1 MRDATDARLRARP
14 VARLREKPHCACAAM
29 PPAARAKLT
38 AKAAAAAPPAAGGA
52 ESEVGTKGALVVVAG
67 ACADN
72 KNNSPNADALFTLAA
87 DVQTIRTCPVFAD
100 INQAPPHD
108 IDDTALSGFQRSFC
122 ALAYEKS
129 HEKCAEEVQGRCHFL
144 PRTCCSAQHR
154 GYHCASPASTG
165 WSPFTFKSQRL
176 TRWT

>member
-14 VARLREKPHCACAAM
+14 VARLREKTHCACAAM
-29 PPAARAKLT
+29 PPAVRPKLT
-38 AKAAAAAPPAAGGA
+38 AKAAAAPPAAGGA
-52 ESEVGTKGALVVVAG
+52 ESEVGTKGALAVVAG

-122 ALAYEKS
+122 ALAYEKAM
-129 HEKCAEEVQGRCHFL
+129 KRVQKKYKAGVNFL

>member
-14 VARLREKPHCACAAM
+14 VARLREKTHCACAAM

-38 AKAAAAAPPAAGGA
+38 AKAAAAPPAAGGA
-52 ESEVGTKGALVVVAG
+52 DESEVGTKGALVVVAG
-67 ACADN
+67 ACAD
-72 KNNSPNADALFTLAA
+72 KNSTNADALFTLAA
-87 DVQTIRTCPVFAD
+87 DVQTIRACPIFAD

-122 ALAYEKS
+122 ALAYEKAMKS
-129 HEKCAEEVQGRCHFL
+129 VQKKYKAGVIFL

-165 WSPFTFKSQRL
+165 WSPFTFRSQRL